1 MGTEHLSI
9 NALKPHDC
17 SPSCPEC
24 FNGER
29 GGEIHQDNFK
39 SVIMTFCYG
48 ITNCYGIT
56 SVQGKHEINQPK
68 GFLI

>member
-1 MGTEHLSI
+1 MTVLPLAQNVSME
-9 NALKPHDC
+9 K
-17 SPSCPEC
+17 
-24 FNGER
+24 

>member
-1 MGTEHLSI
+1 
-9 NALKPHDC
+9 
-17 SPSCPEC
+17 
-24 FNGER
+24 
-29 GGEIHQDNFK
+29 
-39 SVIMTFCYG
+39 MTFCYG